1 MINDSVADEIKDLS
15 NKHTISSFGFVKP
28 NDIALKNTINS
39 NDQED
44 KEDDELYKK

>member
-1 MINDSVADEIKDLS
+1 MIINDSITNEIKDS